1 MAERP
6 VLVTGAAGF
15 IGSRLVRRLLEAGR
29 PVRALVR
36 DAANAE
42 ALNGAEVVEGDVTK
56 PETLGAAVA
65 GADAVVHLV
74 AILQG
79 KPEDFARVI
88 GDGTRNVVEAARD
101 AGVRRVVYQSALGL
115 NERSRETIPYFR
127 GKWAAEQAVTGSGL
141 EYVIVRPSFVFSGDG
156 GAFPMF
162 ARLARRAPLTP
173 IVGSGKQR
181 IQPVWIDDMVEV
193 LARAVDE
200 PGAANRTFELA
211 GPDVL
216 DWNEFWDRLKQALGV
231 RRPSVHVP
239 MRLMRLQAP
248 LLELL
253 PKPPV
258 TRNELLML
266 EGGDNTGDA
275 GPAVETFGVELTP
288 LDEQLRRAAG

>member
-1 MAERP
+1 VT
-6 VLVTGAAGF
+6 VLVTGGAGF
-15 IGSRLVRRLLEAGR
+15 IGRHLV
-29 PVRALVR
+29 PVLRARGKNVR
-36 DAANAE
+36 VLARE
-42 ALNGAEVVEGDVTK
+42 QVTIEGAEVVAGDVTR
-56 PETLGAAVA
+56 PETLPAALEGV
-65 GADAVVHLV
+65 DAVIHLV

-79 KPEDFARVI
+79 KPEEFDRVI
-88 GDGTRNVVEAARD
+88 AQGTRNVVDAARE
-101 AGVRRVVYQSALGL
+101 AGVRRFVYQSALGL

-141 EYVIVRPSFVFSGDG
+141 EYVIVRPSFVFAGAG
-156 GAFPMF
+156 GAFPLF
-162 ARLARRAPLTP
+162 AKLARRMPVTP
-173 IVGSGKQR
+173 ILGSGTQR

-200 PGAANRTFELA
+200 PAAANRTFDLA
-211 GPDVL
+211 GPEAL
-216 DWNEFWDRLKQALGV
+216 DWNAFWARLKETLGV

-239 MRLMRLQAP
+239 MALMRLQAP

-266 EGGDNTGDA
+266 EGGDNTGDP

-288 LDEQLRRAAG
+288 LDEQLRRATA

>member
-1 MAERP
+1 MT
-6 VLVTGAAGF
+6 VLVTGAGGF
-15 IGSRLVRRLLEAGR
+15 IGRHLVRRLLEAGR

-36 DAANAE
+36 EASEAE
-42 ALNGAEVVEGDVTK
+42 GLDGAEVVAGDVTRL
-56 PETLGAAVA
+56 ETLAAAVA

-88 GDGTRNVVEAARD
+88 GDGTRNVVEAARE
-101 AGVRRVVYQSALGL
+101 AGVRRFVYQSALGL
-115 NERSRETIPYFR
+115 NEQSRETIPYFR
-127 GKWAAEQAVTGSGL
+127 GKWAAEQSLTGSGL
-141 EYVIVRPSFVFSGDG
+141 EYVIVRPSFVFAGDG
-156 GAFPMF
+156 GAFPLF
-162 ARLARRAPLTP
+162 AKLARRAPLTP
-173 IVGSGKQR
+173 IVGSGTQR
-181 IQPVWIDDMVEV
+181 IQPVWIDDMLEV
-193 LARAVDE
+193 LVRAVDE
-200 PGAANRTFELA
+200 PTAANRTFDLG

-216 DWNEFWDRLKQALGV
+216 DWNEFWERLKASLGV
-231 RRPSVHVP
+231 RRPSVHIP

-258 TRNELLML
+258 TRNELMML

-275 GPAVETFGVELTP
+275 APAVETFGVELTP

>member
-1 MAERP
+1 MT
-6 VLVTGAAGF
+6 VLVTGGAGF
-15 IGSRLVRRLLEAGR
+15 IGRRLVPALAARGK
-29 PVRALVR
+29 PVRVLAREPAVV
-36 DAANAE
+36 E
-42 ALNGAEVVEGDVTK
+42 GAEVVVGDVTR
-56 PETLGAAVA
+56 PETLPAALEGV
-65 GADAVVHLV
+65 DAVIHLV

-88 GDGTRNVVEAARD
+88 GDGTRNVVEAARG
-101 AGVRRVVYQSALGL
+101 AGVRRFVYQSALGL

-127 GKWAAEQAVTGSGL
+127 GKWAAEQAVTDSGL
-141 EYVIVRPSFVFSGDG
+141 EYVIVRPSFVFAGDG
-156 GAFPMF
+156 GAFPLF
-162 ARLARRAPLTP
+162 AKLARRAPLTP
-173 IVGSGKQR
+173 IVGSGTQR

-200 PGAANRTFELA
+200 PAAANRTFDLG
-211 GPDVL
+211 GPEAL
-216 DWNEFWDRLKQALGV
+216 DWNGFWARLKEALGV

-239 MRLMRLQAP
+239 MGLMRLQAP

-266 EGGDNTGDA
+266 EGGDNTGDV

-288 LDEQLRRAAG
+288 LDEQLRRATA

>member
-1 MAERP
+1 MT
-6 VLVTGAAGF
+6 VLVTGAGGF
-15 IGSRLVRRLLEAGR
+15 IGSHLVRRLLEAGR

-36 DAANAE
+36 DAADAE
-42 ALNGAEVVEGDVTK
+42 GLAGAEIIEGDVTR

-88 GDGTRNVVEAARD
+88 GDGTRNVVEAARE
-101 AGVRRVVYQSALGL
+101 AGVRRFVYQSALGL
-115 NERSRETIPYFR
+115 NEQSRETIPYYR

-141 EYVIVRPSFVFSGDG
+141 EYVIVRPSFVFAADG

-162 ARLARRAPLTP
+162 ARLAKRAPLTP
-173 IVGSGKQR
+173 IVGSGTQR
-181 IQPVWIDDMVEV
+181 IQPIWIDDMIEV
-193 LARAVDE
+193 LARAIDE
-200 PGAANRTFELA
+200 PNAANRTFELG
-211 GPDVL
+211 GPDTL
-216 DWNEFWDRLKQALGV
+216 DWNAFWARLKQALGV

-266 EGGDNTGDA
+266 EGGDNTGDVDA
-275 GPAVETFGVELTP
+275 AVETFGVELTP

>member
-1 MAERP
+1 M
-6 VLVTGAAGF
+6 
-15 IGSRLVRRLLEAGR
+15 
-29 PVRALVR
+29 
-36 DAANAE
+36 
-42 ALNGAEVVEGDVTK
+42 
-56 PETLGAAVA
+56 A

-101 AGVRRVVYQSALGL
+101 AGVRRFVYQSALGL
-115 NERSRETIPYFR
+115 NEQSRETIPYFR

-162 ARLARRAPLTP
+162 ARLAQA
-173 IVGSGKQR
+173 
-181 IQPVWIDDMVEV
+181 
-193 LARAVDE
+193 
-200 PGAANRTFELA
+200 GAAHADRRLGHAADPAGLDRRHGRGARRGRSTSRARPNRTFDLG
-211 GPDVL
+211 GPDAL
-216 DWNEFWDRLKQALGV
+216 DWNEFWARLKQALGV

-239 MRLMRLQAP
+239 MGLMRLQAP

-258 TRNELLML
+258 TRNELMML
-266 EGGDNTGDA
+266 EGGDNTGDVA
-275 GPAVETFGVELTP
+275 PGRRDVRRRA
-288 LDEQLRRAAG
+288 DAARRAAPARGRLISS

>member
-1 MAERP
+1 M
-6 VLVTGAAGF
+6 
-15 IGSRLVRRLLEAGR
+15 
-29 PVRALVR
+29 
-36 DAANAE
+36 
-42 ALNGAEVVEGDVTK
+42 
-56 PETLGAAVA
+56 
-65 GADAVVHLV
+65 
-74 AILQG
+74 
-79 KPEDFARVI
+79 I
-88 GDGTRNVVEAARD
+88 GDGTRNVVEAARE
-101 AGVRRVVYQSALGL
+101 AGVRRFVYQSALGL
-115 NERSRETIPYFR
+115 NEQSRETIPYFR

-141 EYVIVRPSFVFSGDG
+141 EYVIVRPSFVFAGDG

-162 ARLARRAPLTP
+162 ARLAKRAPLTP
-173 IVGSGKQR
+173 IVGSGTQR

-200 PGAANRTFELA
+200 PSAANRTFDLG
-211 GPDVL
+211 GPDAL
-216 DWNEFWDRLKQALGV
+216 DWNEFWARLKQALGV

-266 EGGDNTGDA
+266 EGGDNTGDVA
-275 GPAVETFGVELTP
+275 PAVETFGVELTP

>member
-1 MAERP
+1 MT
-6 VLVTGAAGF
+6 VLVTGGAGF
-15 IGSRLVRRLLEAGR
+15 IGRRLVPALAARGK
-29 PVRALVR
+29 PVRVLAR
-36 DAANAE
+36 E
-42 ALNGAEVVEGDVTK
+42 AVAVEGAEVVVGDVTR
-56 PETLGAAVA
+56 PETLPAALEGV
-65 GADAVVHLV
+65 DAVIHLV

-88 GDGTRNVVEAARD
+88 GDGTRNVVEAARG
-101 AGVRRVVYQSALGL
+101 AGVRRFVYQSALGL

-141 EYVIVRPSFVFSGDG
+141 EYVIVRPSFVFAGDG
-156 GAFPMF
+156 GAFPLF
-162 ARLARRAPLTP
+162 AKLARRAPLTP
-173 IVGSGKQR
+173 IVGSGTQR

-200 PGAANRTFELA
+200 PAAANRTFDLG
-211 GPDVL
+211 GPEAL
-216 DWNEFWDRLKQALGV
+216 DWNAFWARLKEALGV

-239 MRLMRLQAP
+239 MGLMRLQAP

-266 EGGDNTGDA
+266 EGGDNTGET
-275 GPAVETFGVELTP
+275 GPAVETFGIELTP
-288 LDEQLRRAAG
+288 LDEQLRRATA